1 MKYVPALALS
11 LVFCAPAFAQTVYKC
26 GNTFSQTPCAVDA
39 KKIEVKP
46 AVGIDCNDF
55 NHMFSDA
62 CKSKPS
68 ASPTSSVAEAR
79 AKVQRQIDAMPP
91 KMPPSPDMV
100 EGNKK
105 QCLNRIMGM
114 LKDPESAR
122 VGEVSRAAGPAPDY
136 ESSVGWFPSVVYTV
150 TINAKNSYG
159 GYTGNKVYACSFDL
173 AEQSIV
179 RARSFE

>member
-1 MKYVPALALS
+1 MPRKS
-11 LVFCAPAFAQTVYKC
+11 
-26 GNTFSQTPCAVDA
+26 
-39 KKIEVKP
+39 EVKP

-173 AEQSIV
+173 AEQSIL